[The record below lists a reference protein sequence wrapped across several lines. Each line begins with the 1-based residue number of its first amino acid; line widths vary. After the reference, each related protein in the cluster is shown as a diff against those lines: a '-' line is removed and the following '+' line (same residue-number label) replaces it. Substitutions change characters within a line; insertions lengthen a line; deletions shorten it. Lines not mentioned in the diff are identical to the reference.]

1 MTIFFRGGKDREG
14 EMRYNPFR
22 ITPYLL
28 KVQGKGG
35 GGGEEE
41 PCCLA
46 LAERIISGYEGT
58 KTLRLLKCHTR
69 KDRFRVIAVYINRN
83 CLCSPSDPL
92 GQAHLHHHALPGLC
106 LLGSRWQVNKGFT
119 IRFYNG
125 PFWSAF
131 VWMKLITI
139 WFFFQ
144 SCAIARIPSSRSY
157 WLFIANFHSSR
168 WQAPHALD
176 AS

>member
-1 MTIFFRGGKDREG
+1 MFVSAAGVLFDKAQVKSFFCRIRSVLFVNVCVFFWDSVVSAILKCSSLDYFFFRGGKDREG

-58 KTLRLLKCHTR
+58 ETLRLLKCQTR
-69 KDRFRVIAVYINRN
+69 KDRFKVLAVYTNGN

-92 GQAHLHHHALPGLC
+92 GQAHLHHHALPRLC
-106 LLGSRWQVNKGFT
+106 LLGG
-119 IRFYNG
+119 G
-125 PFWSAF
+125 
-131 VWMKLITI
+131 
-139 WFFFQ
+139 
-144 SCAIARIPSSRSY
+144 
-157 WLFIANFHSSR
+157 
-168 WQAPHALD
+168 
-176 AS
+176 